1 MIWLNLK
8 KLERLLIQNKI
19 TESISYQY
27 LLVFLVLITLTS
39 NVSKTDDFSHYGW
52 EISYIILELLIT
64 IVGTYLVFQVNSD
77 GNNRDF
83 LKRYFSLSFVNGLRL
98 ALFAVFIRLIFK
110 ITMFIIPLDLWHS
123 INDFFGE
130 DAGEFFFDLTLSV
143 IFYVLLMASFKRVN
157 SAKSE
162 EKVAVQ
168 QEDLK

>member
-1 MIWLNLK
+1 MIWFNLK

-19 TESISYQY
+19 TEAISYQY
-27 LLVFLVLITLTS
+27 LLVFLVLITLSANAPET
-39 NVSKTDDFSHYGW
+39 DFSHYGW

-64 IVGTYLVFQVNSD
+64 IVGTYLVFKVNSD
-77 GNNRDF
+77 GDNRDF

-98 ALFAVFIRLIFK
+98 VIFYLVLRLIFK
-110 ITMFIIPLDLWHS
+110 IIMFVIPLDLWHS

-130 DAGEFFFDLTLSV
+130 DAGEFFFDIIFSL
-143 IFYVLLMASFKRVN
+143 IFYWLLMSSFKRVN
-157 SAKSE
+157 TGRIE

>member
-1 MIWLNLK
+1 MIWFNLK

-19 TESISYQY
+19 TEAISYQY
-27 LLVFLVLITLTS
+27 LLVFLVLITLSANAPET
-39 NVSKTDDFSHYGW
+39 DFSHYGW

-64 IVGTYLVFQVNSD
+64 IVGTYLVFKVNSD
-77 GNNRDF
+77 GDNRDF

-98 ALFAVFIRLIFK
+98 VIFYLVLRLIFK
-110 ITMFIIPLDLWHS
+110 IIMFVIPLDLWHS

-130 DAGEFFFDLTLSV
+130 DVGEFFFDIIFSL
-143 IFYVLLMASFKRVN
+143 IFYWLLMSSFKRVN
-157 SAKSE
+157 SGRIE

>member
-1 MIWLNLK
+1 MIWFNLK

-19 TESISYQY
+19 TEAISYQY
-27 LLVFLVLITLTS
+27 LLVFLVLITLSANAPET
-39 NVSKTDDFSHYGW
+39 DFSHYGW

-64 IVGTYLVFQVNSD
+64 IVGTYLVFKVNSD
-77 GNNRDF
+77 GDNRDF

-98 ALFAVFIRLIFK
+98 VIFYLVLKLIFK
-110 ITMFIIPLDLWHS
+110 IIMFIIPLDLWHS

-130 DAGEFFFDLTLSV
+130 DAGEFFFDIIFSL
-143 IFYVLLMASFKRVN
+143 IFYWLLMSSFKRVN
-157 SAKSE
+157 SGRIE